1 MIRVFVVDDHPVLR
15 SGLEAVL
22 RAEPGFSCVG
32 TAADGAV
39 LDRAVARARPTVVVL
54 DRHLAG
60 EDGLDLC
67 RALRAQPLAPA
78 VVLYTADDAASAGPE
93 ALAAGAHAVVEK
105 ASGVDVLFDAIRLAA
120 RRAPTA

>member
-22 RAEPGFSCVG
+22 RAEPRFSCVG
-32 TAADGAV
+32 TAADGV
-39 LDRAVARARPTVVVL
+39 GLERAVARARPTVVVL

-67 RALRAQPLAPA
+67 RALRASPADPA
-78 VVLYTADDAASAGPE
+78 VVLYTADDATASGPE
-93 ALAAGAHAVVEK
+93 ALEAGAHAVVEK
-105 ASGVDVLFDAIRLAA
+105 GAGIDELFDAIRLAA
-120 RRAPTA
+120 RAVME

>member
-32 TAADGAV
+32 TAADGAG
-39 LDRAVARARPTVVVL
+39 LERAVARARPTVVVL

-60 EDGLDLC
+60 EDGLDIC
-67 RALRAQPLAPA
+67 RALRASAAAPA
-78 VVLYTADDAASAGPE
+78 VVLYTADDATASGPE
-93 ALAAGAHAVVEK
+93 ALEAGAHAVVEK
-105 ASGVDVLFDAIRLAA
+105 GAGIDELFDAIRLAA
-120 RRAPTA
+120 RAVTE

>member
-32 TAADGAV
+32 SAADGAG
-39 LDRAVARARPTVVVL
+39 LWRGLPDARAHVVVL
-54 DRHLAG
+54 DRRLVD

-67 RALRAQPLAPA
+67 DALRAQPGAPT
-78 VVLYTADDAASAGPE
+78 VVIYTADTVDEVAEQAR
-93 ALAAGAHAVVEK
+93 AAGAHAVVEK
-105 ASGVDVLFDAIRLAA
+105 ASGIDQLFDAIRLAA
-120 RRAPTA
+120 RARPTD

>member
-32 TAADGAV
+32 TAADGDG
-39 LDRAVARARPTVVVL
+39 LERAVGRARPTVVVL

-67 RALRAQPLAPA
+67 RALRARPAAPA
-78 VVLYTADDAASAGPE
+78 VVLYTADDAVSVGPD
-93 ALAAGAHAVVEK
+93 ALEAGAHAVVEK
-105 ASGVDVLFDAIRLAA
+105 AAGVEELFDAIRLAA
-120 RRAPTA
+120 RATP

>member
-32 TAADGAV
+32 TAADGDG
-39 LDRAVARARPTVVVL
+39 LERAVARARPAVVVL

-67 RALRAQPLAPA
+67 RALRASSAAPA
-78 VVLYTADDAASAGPE
+78 VVLYTADDATASGPE
-93 ALAAGAHAVVEK
+93 ALEAGAHAVVEK
-105 ASGVDVLFDAIRLAA
+105 GAGIDELFDAIRLAA
-120 RRAPTA
+120 RAVME

>member
-32 TAADGAV
+32 TAASGDG
-39 LDRAVARARPTVVVL
+39 LERAVARARPTVVVL

-67 RALRAQPLAPA
+67 RALRASSAAPA
-78 VVLYTADDAASAGPE
+78 VVLYTADDATASGPE
-93 ALAAGAHAVVEK
+93 ALDAGAHAVVEK
-105 ASGVDVLFDAIRLAA
+105 GAGIDELFDAIRLAA
-120 RRAPTA
+120 RAITE

>member
-32 TAADGAV
+32 TAADGRRAGARGGPRAP
-39 LDRAVARARPTVVVL
+39 DRSWSSTATSP
-54 DRHLAG
+54 G

-78 VVLYTADDAASAGPE
+78 VVLYTADDAVSAGPE

-120 RRAPTA
+120 RTPTA